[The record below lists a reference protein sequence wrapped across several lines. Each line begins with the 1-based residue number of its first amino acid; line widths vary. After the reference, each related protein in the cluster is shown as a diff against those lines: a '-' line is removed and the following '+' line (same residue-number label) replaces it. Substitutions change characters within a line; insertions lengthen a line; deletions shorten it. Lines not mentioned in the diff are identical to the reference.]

1 VKTMTDRERITLGAI
16 GGGLVALIGYPVPA
30 YEGIFILGGVGL
42 IVGLVIRGVGF
53 AFLGGLWAYMHR
65 QESDRFKVFQLGLL
79 GPAIV
84 SAMVSGN
91 LSKVEVSPGDL
102 QPAVSIQLIA
112 PAFGADQS
120 KPGTARPAPST
131 WDTIIR
137 GILGTTVVK
146 PDKK

>member
-1 VKTMTDRERITLGAI
+1 MTDRERIMLGAI
-16 GGGLVALIGYPVPA
+16 GGGLVALIGYPIPA
-30 YEGIFILGGVGL
+30 YESIVVFGGVGL

-65 QESDRFKVFQLGLL
+65 QESNRFRVFQLGLL

-91 LSKVEVSPGDL
+91 AQRVEVSPADF
-102 QPAVSIQLIA
+102 QPRIGMQLIA
-112 PAFGADQS
+112 PAYGAEES
-120 KPGTARPAPST
+120 KPGTARPVPST
-131 WDTIIR
+131 WDIIIR